1 VLGSQWRAVELR
13 NVSRVTI
20 TGNTIYDSADLS
32 VFAAKSAGIV
42 VSGNAFVW
50 RGNDSEPP
58 KDGLRFEDCDNVLLS
73 GLATQRF
80 CAGSAERGA
89 AVTFVRCSDCG
100 VSDCQ
105 ILDPLHRGL
114 ELEDCVRCR
123 VANNTI
129 VDRRASP
136 SMKHAIR
143 VLGQSRDN
151 LITGNILGGATEKL
165 LDASGDP
172 SELRDNLLLRQGI

>member
-1 VLGSQWRAVELR
+1 LRQRVAQRSRNAAILRWRR
-13 NVSRVTI
+13 R
-20 TGNTIYDSADLS
+20 
-32 VFAAKSAGIV
+32 
-42 VSGNAFVW
+42 
-50 RGNDSEPP
+50 
-58 KDGLRFEDCDNVLLS
+58 
-73 GLATQRF
+73 
-80 CAGSAERGA
+80 RGA

-100 VSDCQ
+100 ISDCQ

-165 LDASGDP
+165 IDASGDR
-172 SELRDNLLLRQGI
+172 SEVRDNLPLRQGTSHGSR

>member
-1 VLGSQWRAVELR
+1 
-13 NVSRVTI
+13 
-20 TGNTIYDSADLS
+20 
-32 VFAAKSAGIV
+32 
-42 VSGNAFVW
+42 
-50 RGNDSEPP
+50 
-58 KDGLRFEDCDNVLLS
+58 
-73 GLATQRF
+73 
-80 CAGSAERGA
+80 
-89 AVTFVRCSDCG
+89 VTFVRCSDCG

-143 VLGQSRDN
+143 VLGRDS

-165 LDASGDP
+165 LDASGGP
-172 SELRDNLLLRQGI
+172 SEIRDNLLLRKEI